1 MKITHLLCLIL
12 GFSLVSCEKYGLFQ
26 ASIGG
31 TQSPMGEVDNTF
43 SVTNVEGVSG
53 SAARITELD
62 NGISTIAFSCSVT
75 NPAYLEMA
83 DYIPGTVISGNTVT
97 GGGKAK
103 ITDKGIMNVYDEG
116 NLILVEYSAKV
127 GDKYTLKRG
136 ASTITREVT
145 AKSTEDD
152 YFWGWMMIKT
162 ITVEETGRGI
172 PGVSKVVYETN
183 HKFGL
188 VGIKVYFEDGTTKN
202 VGIYST
208 N

>member
-1 MKITHLLCLIL
+1 
-12 GFSLVSCEKYGLFQ
+12 
-26 ASIGG
+26 
-31 TQSPMGEVDNTF
+31 
-43 SVTNVEGVSG
+43 
-53 SAARITELD
+53 
-62 NGISTIAFSCSVT
+62 
-75 NPAYLEMA
+75 MA

-145 AKSTEDD
+145 AKSTKDD